1 MDGEGERERGREG
14 GRSWRR
20 RERMKVRERQ
30 TEFELVEGNKG
41 GKEGKEKRKE
51 DCKVEDRQK
60 EFGLGE
66 REDCENDI
74 VVISFMSLF
83 LIAVSG
89 V

>member
-1 MDGEGERERGREG
+1 MREG

-20 RERMKVRERQ
+20 WERMKVRERQ

-66 REDCENDI
+66 REDFENDI

>member
-1 MDGEGERERGREG
+1 
-14 GRSWRR
+14 
-20 RERMKVRERQ
+20 MKVRERQ

-66 REDCENDI
+66 REDCEN
-74 VVISFMSLF
+74 
-83 LIAVSG
+83 A
-89 V
+89 